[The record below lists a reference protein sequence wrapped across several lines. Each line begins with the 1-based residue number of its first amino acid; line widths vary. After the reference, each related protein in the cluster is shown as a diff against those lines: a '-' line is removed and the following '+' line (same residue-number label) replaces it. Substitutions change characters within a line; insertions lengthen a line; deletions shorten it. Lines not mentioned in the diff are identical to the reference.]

1 MTVMRVVATAG
12 HVDHGKSSLVR
23 ALTGTDPDR
32 WAEERR
38 RGLTLD
44 LGFAHT
50 TLASGAGISFVDVPG
65 HVRFLPNMLA
75 GVGAV
80 SACVFVVAA
89 TEVWKPQSEEHLRIV
104 ELLGVTHGIIALT
117 KIDLVD
123 ADDRWLAAAEI
134 ADRVAGTFL
143 AHAPLV
149 EVSSTS
155 GEGLD
160 ELRRA
165 LDDLVTSS
173 PPALDRGRPRL
184 WVDRVFAAR
193 GSGTV
198 VTGTLTGGGVAVD
211 DRVEVTAQRLP
222 SRIRGL
228 QTLGEP
234 VNAIGP
240 GHRVAMNLAGVDHHV
255 LSRGDAVVR
264 PDQWHLTRTVDAE
277 LTVLAG
283 LDHAV
288 SRRGAYVAY
297 LGSAE
302 ITVRMRV
309 LGTEAVNPGER
320 SAVRLH
326 LATAVPLLPGD
337 RFVLRESG
345 RGETIGG
352 GEILDVAP
360 QRRASQA
367 VPDRRVERVV
377 AEHGWI
383 AAELLERLT
392 GEHRSPTVG
401 PWVVD
406 PDALQMARTDVLA
419 RVDADGESGL
429 DLASLNDR
437 QRSILHELV
446 AAGEL
451 EVVADRVRR
460 PGVHDPLAEHPEID
474 ILRAG
479 GCAPPAPEH
488 LERSQLRDLV
498 RRNVL
503 FERDGLW
510 FHTDALD
517 VAGRVAARLLAESPD
532 GFTMAEL
539 RDALGITRKHAVP
552 LATELDARGI
562 TRRRGEVRI
571 GGPRLPAPA

>member
-1 MTVMRVVATAG
+1 
-12 HVDHGKSSLVR
+12 
-23 ALTGTDPDR
+23 
-32 WAEERR
+32 
-38 RGLTLD
+38 
-44 LGFAHT
+44 
-50 TLASGAGISFVDVPG
+50 
-65 HVRFLPNMLA
+65 
-75 GVGAV
+75 
-80 SACVFVVAA
+80 
-89 TEVWKPQSEEHLRIV
+89 
-104 ELLGVTHGIIALT
+104 
-117 KIDLVD
+117 
-123 ADDRWLAAAEI
+123 
-134 ADRVAGTFL
+134 VAGTFL

-149 EVSSTS
+149 EVSSTT

-160 ELRRA
+160 ELREA
-165 LDDLVTSS
+165 LDHLVASS
-173 PPALDRGRPRL
+173 PAAPDRGRPRL

-211 DRVEVTAQRLP
+211 DRVEVTAQRLAG
-222 SRIRGL
+222 RIRGL
-228 QTLGEP
+228 QTLGEA
-234 VNAIGP
+234 VDAIGP
-240 GHRVAMNLAGVDHHV
+240 GHRVAMNLAGVDHHQ
-255 LSRGDAVVR
+255 LRRGDAVVR
-264 PDQWHLTRTVDAE
+264 PDQWHLTSTVDAE

-302 ITVRMRV
+302 LPVRMRV
-309 LGTEAVNPGER
+309 LGTEVVNPGDR

-326 LATAVPLLPGD
+326 LATIVPLLPGD

-360 QRRASQA
+360 RRRASQA
-367 VPDRRVERVV
+367 APDRRVERVI

-383 AAELLERLT
+383 TVESLERLT
-392 GEHRSPTVG
+392 GEQRPATVG
-401 PWVVD
+401 RWVVD
-406 PDALQMARTDVLA
+406 PDALQTTRTDVLA
-419 RVDADGESGL
+419 RVDADGDSGL

-437 QRSILHELV
+437 QRVVLDELV
-446 AAGEL
+446 AAGDV

-460 PGVHDPLAEHPEID
+460 PGVHDPLAEHPEIEA
-474 ILRAG
+474 LRAG
-479 GCAPPAPEH
+479 GCAPPAPEQ

-498 RRNVL
+498 RRGVL

-517 VAGRVAARLLAESPD
+517 VAGRAAARLLTMSPD
-532 GFTMAEL
+532 GFTLAEL

-571 GGPRLPAPA
+571 AGPRLPAPT